1 MGGPLSRDPQESAS
15 LRVAAKQSPA
25 IPVIFTPADCPERVT
40 IVQAARVV
48 LLHASRFCNEV
59 DMLGLRNH
67 HRQFVLG
74 WTLIACGL
82 ALSSGCQQA
91 AAPPST
97 TGASQSAT
105 PGGSATESPQAT
117 ADTPAPKR
125 TFAPVQ
131 LGGSSGTIPGGAQ
144 AADVNSES
152 VLEEL
157 QPLQVL
163 LGKWSGNARS
173 APLLHE
179 LQWVW
184 DFQSNPAQPALV
196 VSSEKSNY
204 IRAGRLTYL
213 PRENLFTFRMT
224 TPEGEEK
231 NFRGT
236 FSKPVAD
243 VAGDDQKLQRTF
255 KLELQEEVPA
265 DATEQWQV
273 AFHQLE
279 NNRYLMELDRKRGS
293 GKFIRVDTVHSQREG
308 TSFALSDSDYGD
320 KTCII
325 SQGLGVI
332 SVSYQGKSYWVC
344 CSGCQAAFNDDPEKW
359 IAKWEAKQK
368 EMTR

>member
-1 MGGPLSRDPQESAS
+1 
-15 LRVAAKQSPA
+15 
-25 IPVIFTPADCPERVT
+25 
-40 IVQAARVV
+40 
-48 LLHASRFCNEV
+48 
-59 DMLGLRNH
+59 MLGLRNH
-67 HRQFVLG
+67 HRRFVLG
-74 WTLIACGL
+74 WTFIAGGL
-82 ALSSGCQQA
+82 AVANGCHQS
-91 AAPPST
+91 AAPPTS
-97 TGASQSAT
+97 AAT
-105 PGGSATESPQAT
+105 PASAANSVSAEDEGPAAAHT
-117 ADTPAPKR
+117 APKR

-131 LGGSSGTIPGGAQ
+131 LGGSSGAIPGGAQ
-144 AADVNSES
+144 AADASSES

-213 PRENLFTFRMT
+213 PRENLFTFHMT

-236 FSKPVAD
+236 FSKPVQD

-332 SVSYQGKSYWVC
+332 SVSHNGKSYWVC

-368 EMTR
+368 EMVK